1 VTAIKAAIFSKQ
13 VFENNSM
20 EAIAA
25 LAALVACIAA
35 AQPAG
40 EARDKARKAL
50 ERLEDKYEAL
60 EKKNTSGAAA
70 IRKKIKEARTAFNN
84 AQFDL
89 CAGVLKGLPDG
100 S

>member
-1 VTAIKAAIFSKQ
+1 MSGVGEAA
-13 VFENNSM
+13 M
-20 EAIAA
+20 A

-35 AQPAG
+35 ASPAG

-89 CAGVLKGLPDG
+89 CVSVLKGLPDG